1 MQWEDDLDVWM
12 DDMEEFDL
20 DTGPPDPSTSGT
32 SRSSAPCPP
41 KAAPNSSKEHGM
53 RATSNRGQQSSQIN
67 SKMAPQNRPITSS
80 VTLSSQSF
88 PFLSQTAKKPGDQGV
103 GRNSFGRK
111 GENQKVY
118 ENQNCQ
124 SGFQSAKG
132 LTVKSGSPKNI
143 AQTCTNLSRQTNLR
157 TNPEMKHSQREDITE
172 KQFSDD
178 DDFFDDLDD
187 FDISNVG
194 NVGACSIQYSVSV
207 PQNVN
212 NNNCTLINSNSAKN
226 QAFSESKLLVTK
238 NKFLKNTDNVGKKEA
253 DISLGTSINQRPVD
267 PPHIMPH
274 IVRPLDNAGGIQVG
288 AGETT
293 RPSPAECTSLGG
305 AKTKLSGREESV
317 FFIND
322 GAYNYKL
329 NFCRCFLCAA

>member
-20 DTGPPDPSTSGT
+20 DTGPPAPSTSGT

-41 KAAPNSSKEHGM
+41 KAAANSSKQHGM
-53 RATSNRGQQSSQIN
+53 RATSNGGHQSSQIN

-80 VTLSSQSF
+80 GSLSSQSF

-103 GRNSFGRK
+103 GRNSFGRV

-118 ENQNCQ
+118 ENRNCQ

-132 LTVKSGSPKNI
+132 LTVQSGSPKNI

-157 TNPEMKHSQREDITE
+157 TNPEMKHSKQEDITA

-178 DDFFDDLDD
+178 NDFLDDLDD

-194 NVGACSIQYSVSV
+194 NVGACSIQYGVPV

-212 NNNCTLINSNSAKN
+212 NNNCTLNDSNSAKN
-226 QAFSESKLLVTK
+226 QAFSGSKLLVTK
-238 NKFLKNTDNVGKKEA
+238 NKFLKNTDDVGKKEA
-253 DISLGTSINQRPVD
+253 DVSLGTSINQRQVD
-267 PPHIMPH
+267 PPQIMPH
-274 IVRPLDNAGGIQVG
+274 MVRPLDNAGALGVG
-288 AGETT
+288 ARETT
-293 RPSPAECTSLGG
+293 SPAECTSLGG

-322 GAYNYKL
+322 GAYNYKFH
-329 NFCRCFLCAA
+329 FCRCFLCAA